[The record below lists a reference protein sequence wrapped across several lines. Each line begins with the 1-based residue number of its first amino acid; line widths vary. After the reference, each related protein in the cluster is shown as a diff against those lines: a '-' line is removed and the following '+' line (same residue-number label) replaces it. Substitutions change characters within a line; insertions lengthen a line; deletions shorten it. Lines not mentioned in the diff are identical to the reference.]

1 MSKTTPEPADRSTVP
16 PPEALTKAGLADHL
30 LSRLGLSKRESQ
42 EIVEAFFKLMHDRL
56 AEGEDVKLQGFG
68 NFSVRQRPA
77 RPGRNVRTGD
87 VVLIEARRAVTF
99 QASRLLKEMV
109 QTRLLPAADGQAR
122 DMSDSESS
130 EPSVT

>member
-1 MSKTTPEPADRSTVP
+1 MSRALPELADRSAEP
-16 PPEALTKAGLADHL
+16 PPEALTKAGLTDDLVSH
-30 LSRLGLSKRESQ
+30 LGLSKRESQ
-42 EIVEAFFKLMHDRL
+42 EIVDAFFKLMQDRL

-87 VVLIEARRAVTF
+87 AVRIEARRAVTF
-99 QASRLLKEMV
+99 QASRLLKEAV
-109 QTRLLPAADGQAR
+109 QARSLPAADGHAG
-122 DMSDSESS
+122 DVANGGSS